1 MRTPHSSCK
10 KGKKVRLILRN
21 GNQII
26 SKFIEKKGDFVV
38 LESGKY
44 SMVHIRAFSIYK
56 PHYNIRND

>member
-26 SKFIEKKGDFVV
+26 SKFIEKKEI
-38 LESGKY
+38 LLS
-44 SMVHIRAFSIYK
+44 
-56 PHYNIRND
+56 